1 MSAFASASA
10 TAPAPVIAIATKGR
24 SPNFPGAFRIA
35 WTFTPLNPEEDEA
48 YSGHGQ
54 AVFLAAEALE
64 FCKCIKMLE
73 LEETREKK
81 HSAGYIT
88 YRAEEAPRYPQMF

>member
-10 TAPAPVIAIATKGR
+10 TAPVIATKGR
-24 SPNFPGAFRIA
+24 APNFPGAFRIA
-35 WTFTPLNPEEDEA
+35 WTFTPLNPEDGAA

-54 AVFLAAEALE
+54 AVFLEAEALE

-73 LEETREKK
+73 LEQTREQK
-81 HSAGYIT
+81 HFAGYMT

>member
-1 MSAFASASA
+1 
-10 TAPAPVIAIATKGR
+10 
-24 SPNFPGAFRIA
+24 
-35 WTFTPLNPEEDEA
+35 
-48 YSGHGQ
+48 
-54 AVFLAAEALE
+54 VFLAAEALE